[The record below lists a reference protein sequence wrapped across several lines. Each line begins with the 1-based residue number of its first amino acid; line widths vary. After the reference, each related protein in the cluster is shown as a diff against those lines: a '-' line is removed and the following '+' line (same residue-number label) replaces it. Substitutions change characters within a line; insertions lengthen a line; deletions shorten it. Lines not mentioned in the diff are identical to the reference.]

1 MVGREDVPATRS
13 IPRAGASR
21 KSPTNPLRASLP
33 SWFSFPVRATI
44 LAALGWITIGLAC
57 TREEP
62 PPVKS
67 TVASASASA
76 STAPSSSAGGV
87 PSYAGKY
94 DSTEGPAT
102 LTQNGF
108 DVKIAYEGGHAD
120 CTAGEATLV
129 CEWHEGQDY
138 GLARLRRVG
147 GGKLVGTW
155 GTGKSE
161 TSGGEWTFVP
171 AP

>member
-1 MVGREDVPATRS
+1 MPSSERS
-13 IPRAGASR
+13 IPRAEPPR
-21 KSPTNPLRASLP
+21 KSELAAARTSIDEG
-33 SWFSFPVRATI
+33 SVRAAI
-44 LAALGWITIGLAC
+44 VAAVGSVGLISVGLAGVAC
-57 TREEP
+57 KRDEP
-62 PPVKS
+62 SPVSS
-67 TVASASASA
+67 TVGIASSSASV
-76 STAPSSSAGGV
+76 APSSSASGV

-102 LTQNGF
+102 IAQHDF
-108 DVKIAYEGGHAD
+108 DVTITYDGGHAD
-120 CTAGEATLV
+120 CTAKETTLV

-171 AP
+171 APP

>member
-1 MVGREDVPATRS
+1 
-13 IPRAGASR
+13 
-21 KSPTNPLRASLP
+21 L
-33 SWFSFPVRATI
+33 SFPVRAAI
-44 LAALGWITIGLAC
+44 VAAVALISIGLAC
-57 TREEP
+57 KREEP
-62 PPVKS
+62 APVKS
-67 TVASASASA
+67 TLPPASASA
-76 STAPSSSAGGV
+76 STAPSSSAAGV
-87 PSYAGKY
+87 PAYAGKY

-102 LTQNGF
+102 ITQDGF
-108 DVKIAYEGGHAD
+108 DVKIVYDGGHAD

-155 GTGKSE
+155 GAGKSE
-161 TSGGEWTFVP
+161 TSGGEWTFIP